1 MARILPALTSKFQ
14 GNAFVAA
21 QILEIELPTSYGGL
35 DGLYFT
41 DGPFTFQYDSGT
53 QFDTGAQTYVSSAD
67 LIGMSDSKETGELQI
82 SNVTITF
89 SALNTVY
96 RDLLCQSSII
106 NKRVNV
112 YRVFFDE
119 STYAT
124 VATPLLLF
132 KGKISGYRITDSADS
147 ARFVVEVSSQFV
159 NFNRTNGM
167 ITNEGS
173 LKRYAPSSKAFEFA
187 HKTTEQIFWGR
198 TE

>member
-21 QILEIELPTSYGGL
+21 QILEVELPQQHASL
-35 DGLYFT
+35 NGLYFT
-41 DGPFTFQYDSGT
+41 DAPFTFSYNSGT
-53 QFDTGAQTYVSSAD
+53 NFDTGAQTYISSAD

-89 SALNTVY
+89 SALNTTY
-96 RDLLCQSSII
+96 RDLLCASNII
-106 NKRVNV
+106 NRRVNV

-119 STYAT
+119 TTYAT

-132 KGKISGYRITDSADS
+132 KGKVSGYRISDSAES
-147 ARFVVEVSSQFV
+147 ARFIIEVSSQFV
-159 NFNRTNGM
+159 NFNRSNGM

-173 LKRYAPSSKAFEFA
+173 LKRYAPASKAFEFA
-187 HKTTEQIFWGR
+187 HKTDKQIFWGR